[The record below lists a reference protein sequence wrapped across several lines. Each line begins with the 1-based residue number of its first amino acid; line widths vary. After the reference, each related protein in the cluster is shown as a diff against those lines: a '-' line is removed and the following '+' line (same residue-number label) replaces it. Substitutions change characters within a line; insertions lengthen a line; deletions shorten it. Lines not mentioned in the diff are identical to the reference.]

1 MNEKP
6 PNRQIVRIS
15 RLQDQGAELDLVD
28 ASVEE
33 RWIATWEMTK
43 AAWAMK
49 GEPISET
56 DRLRRDIESFR
67 KLNDS

>member
-33 RWIATWEMTK
+33 RWIAIWEMTK

-49 GEPISET
+49 GGPISET